1 MSVKND
7 VFVNNEV
14 AANKIAAKI
23 IWVTFIIYTVM
34 YLMNVVGIFI
44 VPHFLMTMAYV
55 LGSVVL
61 LIPFIMVKKFNN
73 HSWYVK
79 YIFVF
84 AAALFIAL
92 TNAILAFHIVA
103 MFCYPV
109 LIATFYFNKRL
120 TRMAVITTIIMT
132 IISQIFYYTSE
143 VVADL
148 NFFTFKKFII
158 FGIFPRTMSVILLG
172 WVCEKTCMRAYG
184 LLGDLMG
191 AEEQNALM
199 EKNKMMK
206 EKAINVSSV
215 LNTSVEEL
223 QNTASDVSDRNK
235 NIADKATDV
244 LRNTLENVGS
254 IDEVNKNF
262 EEIVENIGV
271 LDEETEEI
279 IDLTVNVKER
289 TKENSEKIAMATNR
303 MLQMNVSSDTCK
315 EKIENLGEHSKEIS
329 EIINLITDI
338 SEQTKLLSLN
348 ASIEAARAGESGK
361 GFAVVAEEINKLSNQ
376 TRDAVGNIEGIITQV
391 VRNTEMAIKAM
402 DESVVQ
408 TKASLNDI
416 EEAQVAADEISNS
429 NMDMVTKINNIYK
442 ITKNIEKNSTEIEEY
457 LKQVKNS
464 ININSVLAQDVS
476 DFTDETIN
484 STETLVNVVD
494 AIRSVSDDLNIVV
507 KE

>member
-1 MSVKND
+1 
-7 VFVNNEV
+7 
-14 AANKIAAKI
+14 
-23 IWVTFIIYTVM
+23 
-34 YLMNVVGIFI
+34 
-44 VPHFLMTMAYV
+44 
-55 LGSVVL
+55 
-61 LIPFIMVKKFNN
+61 
-73 HSWYVK
+73 
-79 YIFVF
+79 
-84 AAALFIAL
+84 
-92 TNAILAFHIVA
+92 
-103 MFCYPV
+103 
-109 LIATFYFNKRL
+109 
-120 TRMAVITTIIMT
+120 
-132 IISQIFYYTSE
+132 
-143 VVADL
+143 
-148 NFFTFKKFII
+148 
-158 FGIFPRTMSVILLG
+158 
-172 WVCEKTCMRAYG
+172 
-184 LLGDLMG
+184 
-191 AEEQNALM
+191 
-199 EKNKMMK
+199 
-206 EKAINVSSV
+206 
-215 LNTSVEEL
+215 
-223 QNTASDVSDRNK
+223 
-235 NIADKATDV
+235 
-244 LRNTLENVGS
+244 
-254 IDEVNKNF
+254 
-262 EEIVENIGV
+262 
-271 LDEETEEI
+271 
-279 IDLTVNVKER
+279 LTVNVKER

-442 ITKNIEKNSTEIEEY
+442 INKNIEKNSTEIEEY

-464 ININSVLAQDVS
+464 ININSILAQDVS

>member
-1 MSVKND
+1 MSVKRD
-7 VFVNNEV
+7 VFVDNEV
-14 AANKIAAKI
+14 EANKVAAKI

-61 LIPFIMVKKFNN
+61 MIPYVMVKKFDN

-120 TRMAVITTIIMT
+120 TRMAVVTTIIMT
-132 IISQIFYYTSE
+132 IISQLFYYTSD

-158 FGIFPRTMSVILLG
+158 FGIFPRTMSIILLG
-172 WVCEKTCMRAYG
+172 WVSEKTCMRAYAV
-184 LLGDLMG
+184 LGDLMG

-199 EKNKMMK
+199 NKNKIMK
-206 EKAINVSSV
+206 EKAITVSDV
-215 LNTSVEEL
+215 LNTSVEDLE
-223 QNTASDVSDRNK
+223 NTALDVSDRNK
-235 NIADKATDV
+235 NIAEKANEV
-244 LRNTLENVGS
+244 LKYTMENVENV
-254 IDEVNKNF
+254 DEVNKKF

-279 IDLTVNVKER
+279 IDLSSNVKEK
-289 TKENSEKIAMATNR
+289 TKENSEKITLATDR
-303 MLQMNVSSDTCK
+303 MLKMNVSSDTCK

-329 EIINLITDI
+329 EIVSLITDI

-361 GFAVVAEEINKLSNQ
+361 GFSVVAEEINKLSNQ
-376 TRDAVGNIEGIITQV
+376 TKDAVGNIERIITEV
-391 VRNTEMAIKAM
+391 VDNTELAIKAM

-416 EEAQVAADEISNS
+416 KEAQVASEEITNS
-429 NMDMVTKINNIYK
+429 NMDMVTKINNIYN
-442 ITKNIEKNSTEIEEY
+442 ITKYIEKNSTEIEEY
-457 LKQVKNS
+457 LKQVRNS
-464 ININSVLAQDVS
+464 INTNYQLAQYVS
-476 DFTDETIN
+476 DSTGETMN
-484 STETLVNVVD
+484 STTTLVNVVD